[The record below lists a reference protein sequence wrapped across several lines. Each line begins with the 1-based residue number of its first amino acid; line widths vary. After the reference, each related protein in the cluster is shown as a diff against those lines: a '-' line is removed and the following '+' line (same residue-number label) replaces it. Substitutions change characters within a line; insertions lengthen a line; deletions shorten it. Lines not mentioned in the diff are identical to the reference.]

1 MAADEQEQGITAYL
15 ALGSNIDNREFYLQ
29 QAIAE
34 LNEQDGITVT
44 AVSSIYE
51 TEPVG
56 YVDQSAFLNMVLEVR
71 TVLSAEVL
79 LSVMLAIEN
88 HLGRTRDLRW
98 GPRTID
104 LDMLLYGEHR
114 LTTPD
119 LVVPHPRMHERAFV
133 LVPLAEVLYN
143 RQDAAFE
150 FISAQLE
157 KLEGKEGVVLWK
169 KAQ

>member
-1 MAADEQEQGITAYL
+1 MTAEEQERSIAAYV
-15 ALGSNIDNREFYLQ
+15 ALGSNINDREQYLQ
-29 QAIAE
+29 DAITA
-34 LNEQDGITVT
+34 LNQESGIVVT
-44 AVSSIYE
+44 GLSSIYE

-56 YVDQSAFLNMVLEVR
+56 YVDQSAFLNMVVQIQ
-71 TVLSAEVL
+71 TVIPAEDL
-79 LSVMLAIEN
+79 LFKLLAIEN
-88 HLGRTRDLRW
+88 RLGRKRDVRW

-104 LDMLLYGEHR
+104 LDLLLYGDEQ

-119 LVVPHPRMHERAFV
+119 LIIPHPRMHERAFV
-133 LVPLAEVLYN
+133 LVPLSEVLYE

-150 FISAQLE
+150 FISANLE

>member
-1 MAADEQEQGITAYL
+1 MIAEERARSIAAYV
-15 ALGSNIDNREFYLQ
+15 ALGSNIDDREQYLQ
-29 QAIAE
+29 DAITA
-34 LNEQDGITVT
+34 LNRVSGIVVT
-44 AVSSIYE
+44 GLSSIYE

-56 YVDQSAFLNMVLEVR
+56 YVDQSAFLNMVVQIQ
-71 TVLSAEVL
+71 TVIPAEEL
-79 LSVMLAIEN
+79 LFTLLTIEN
-88 HLGRTRDLRW
+88 RLGRKRDVRW

-104 LDMLLYGEHR
+104 LDLLLYGDER

-119 LVVPHPRMHERAFV
+119 LIIPHPRMHERAFV
-133 LVPLAEVLYN
+133 LVPLSEVLYE

-150 FISAQLE
+150 FISAHLE

>member
-1 MAADEQEQGITAYL
+1 MTAEERERSIAAYV
-15 ALGSNIDNREFYLQ
+15 ALGSNINNREQYLQ
-29 QAIAE
+29 DAITA
-34 LNEQDGITVT
+34 LNQEPGIVVT
-44 AVSSIYE
+44 GLSSIYE

-56 YVDQSAFLNMVLEVR
+56 YVDQSAFLNMVVQIQ
-71 TVLSAEVL
+71 TVIPAIDL
-79 LSVMLAIEN
+79 LFNLLAIEN
-88 HLGRTRDLRW
+88 RLGRKRDVRW

-104 LDMLLYGEHR
+104 LDLLLYGDEH

-119 LVVPHPRMHERAFV
+119 LIIPHPRMHERAFV
-133 LVPLAEVLYN
+133 LVPLSEVLYE

-150 FISAQLE
+150 FISAKLE